1 EIIFQWG
8 QHKSSANKTSSAEEE
23 FNRDTSRSQ
32 SVHVLW
38 IIPKQRHKIISG
50 QTLLLTN
57 WFKDIASPVDTPLL
71 HHVADQLL
79 IDRPVGGEAWRER
92 CRVGSGGHTPLEGKG
107 LHMCTGDFFDA
118 VYMLQAQRKGI
129 DNYHC
134 QQKIM

>member
-1 EIIFQWG
+1 MPKGLRWPNGCRVPIPVSYHLLTE
-8 QHKSSANKTSSAEEE
+8 
-23 FNRDTSRSQ
+23 

-38 IIPKQRHKIISG
+38 IIPKQKRKIISG

-79 IDRPVGGEAWRER
+79 I
-92 CRVGSGGHTPLEGKG
+92 
-107 LHMCTGDFFDA
+107 FDA

-129 DNYHC
+129 DNYRC